1 MYRIPNIIVNGVT
14 LDTFEDEPIEV
25 TSSVKQLTDISKV
38 FTDFSQTFNVPASP
52 TNNKVFKHYYD
63 FNLSNPLETRKKIKA
78 RIQLDGVDFVDGYV
92 RMEGAKVKYGKP
104 VLYEI
109 TFFGNLVNLT
119 SLFEEDTLKDLNF
132 SEFTHVFNLANV
144 SLGRNL
150 GLFNKSV
157 IYPYISAYRRWF
169 FSSDPSQN
177 VDNDENLNIFFN
189 AQKIQDFKPALRY
202 LDIISK
208 IESKYNITFNG
219 FIKDETKL
227 DNLYLWLNN
236 NDGGAVKS
244 ETEWQDITIEGNTTW
259 TDNVTLRILGIAPNN
274 DGEYIAQLIN
284 TSTNEVFQEISGS
297 GAKAFE
303 LDGTTGINFRIRVKG
318 LQNIAFS
325 VVKFE
330 GVNTQWSQLYS
341 LQIDVIISEQM
352 PELSIS
358 EFISGIVKMFNL
370 VITSEDGETFTF
382 TPLEQWYE
390 QGNIHDIT
398 PYTSFKELQVNRP
411 EIHNEITFKFTESK
425 TNFSEK
431 FKSLFGYNWGD
442 LTHKVLDENGKQVD
456 GSKYEIELPFQQTVY
471 EKLTD
476 SYGSESANGLV
487 WASGTGLE
495 NHLFFAIQ
503 RFGEFTP
510 SKINNKT
517 GDNRLFL
524 SFGSEIEE
532 YTLTEITEY
541 TLYKKFYEDYISD
554 MFSIYRKELE
564 VVVKLPSNLIAE
576 LKLND
581 TLIID
586 NREFIIEE
594 KQTNVLTGITKFK
607 LLNDIF

>member
-1 MYRIPNIIVNGVT
+1 MYRIPTIIVNGVT

-25 TSSVKQLTDISKV
+25 TSSVKQLTDIAKV

-63 FNLSNPLETRKKIKA
+63 FNLSNPLETRKKLKS
-78 RIQLDGVDFVDGYV
+78 RIQLDGVDFVYGYI

-104 VLYEI
+104 VSYEI
-109 TFFGNLVNLT
+109 TFFGNLVNLST
-119 SLFEEDTLKDLNF
+119 LFEEDTLRDLNF
-132 SEFTHVFNLANV
+132 VAFTHVFNTSNV
-144 SLGRNL
+144 NVGRQF

-169 FSSDPSQN
+169 FSSDPAQN
-177 VDNDENLNIFFN
+177 VDNDENLNIHFHD
-189 AQKIQDFKPALRY
+189 QKIQDFKPAIKY
-202 LDIISK
+202 LDIINK

-227 DNLYLWLNN
+227 DNLYLWLNKD
-236 NDGGAVKS
+236 DGEVIKG
-244 ETEWQDITIEGNTTW
+244 ETAWQDITIEGNTTW
-259 TDNVTLRILGIAPNN
+259 TDNVPTRILGIFPNN
-274 DGEYIAQLIN
+274 DAEYIAQLIN
-284 TSTNEVFQEISGS
+284 TSTDEVFQEISGS
-297 GAKAFE
+297 GVKTFE
-303 LDGTTGINFRIRVKG
+303 LTGTTGINFRIRVKG
-318 LQNIAFS
+318 IQNISFEVYKLELS
-325 VVKFE
+325 VLE
-330 GVNTQWSQLYS
+330 TSATYN
-341 LQIDVIISEQM
+341 LQINIRISENM
-352 PELSIS
+352 PELSVS
-358 EFISGIVKMFNL
+358 EFISGIVKIFNL

-382 TPLEQWYE
+382 TPLKEWYE
-390 QGNIHDIT
+390 QGNIYDIT

-442 LTHKVLDENGKQVD
+442 LTHKVLDDNGKQVE

-503 RFGEFTP
+503 RFGEFVP

-532 YTLTEITEY
+532 YTLTEIKDY

-554 MFSIYRKELE
+554 MYSIYRKELE
-564 VVVKLPSNLIAE
+564 VVVKLSSNLITN
-576 LKLND
+576 LKMND
-581 TLIID
+581 RLIID
-586 NREFIIEE
+586 NRRFIIEE
-594 KQTNVLTGITKFK
+594 KQTNVLTGLTKLK

>member
-1 MYRIPNIIVNGVT
+1 MYRIPTIIVNGVT

-25 TSSVKQLTDISKV
+25 TSTVKQLTDIAKV
-38 FTDFSQTFNVPASP
+38 FTDFSQTFNIPASP

-63 FNLSNPLETRKKIKA
+63 FNLSNPLETRKKLKA
-78 RIQLDGVDFVDGYV
+78 RIQLDGADFVDGYI

-104 VLYEI
+104 ASYEI

-119 SLFEEDTLKDLNF
+119 SLFEEDTLKDLDF
-132 SEFTHVFNLANV
+132 SEFTHIFNSTNV
-144 SLGRNL
+144 NLGRQF
-150 GLFNKSV
+150 GLFNGGI

-177 VDNDENLNIFFN
+177 VDNDENLNVFFN
-189 AQKIQDFKPALRY
+189 AQKIQDFKPAIKY

-208 IESKYNITFNG
+208 IESTYNITFNG

-236 NDGGAVKS
+236 HDGESIKS

-259 TDNVTLRILGIAPNN
+259 TDNVLRMIAISPNN

-284 TSTNEVFQEISGS
+284 TSTDEVFQEISGS
-297 GAKAFE
+297 GLKSFE
-303 LDGTTGINFRIRVKG
+303 LDGTTGVNFRIRVKG
-318 LQNIAFS
+318 LQNISFS
-325 VVKFE
+325 VGKIESLTVE
-330 GVNTQWSQLYS
+330 WSDVYNLF
-341 LQIDVIISEQM
+341 IDVIISEQM

-370 VITSEDGETFTF
+370 VITSEDGETFNF
-382 TPLEQWYE
+382 TPLEQWYN
-390 QGNIHDIT
+390 QGNIYDIT
-398 PYTSFKELQVNRP
+398 EHTSFKELQINRP

-476 SYGSESANGLV
+476 AYGNESANGLV

-503 RFGEFTP
+503 RFGEFVP
-510 SKINNKT
+510 SKKNNKT

-532 YTLTEITEY
+532 HTLTEITDY

-564 VVVKLPSNLIAE
+564 VVVKLPSNLVSK

-581 TLIID
+581 SLIID
-586 NREFIIEE
+586 NRQFIIEE
-594 KQTNVLTGITKFK
+594 KKTNVLTGITKFK